1 MSCPLGAPFVVLPGV
16 VIVSPVFVSISIG
29 LELASLIDES
39 TDVSID
45 AKADVFVNMF
55 VGAFITSSVLVA
67 ATVTPF
73 LSRVFFL
80 CFTVTMSVMS
90 VTLFVVVTR
99 SFIVCVCG
107 SRRLRQP
114 SSALSLAPTRRRAEI

>member
-45 AKADVFVNMF
+45 AKADVLIVAFVNMF

-73 LSRVFFL
+73 LSLVFFL

-99 SFIVCVCG
+99 SFIVCVVHVVFV
-107 SRRLRQP
+107 SQV
-114 SSALSLAPTRRRAEI
+114 AP

>member
-1 MSCPLGAPFVVLPGV
+1 M
-16 VIVSPVFVSISIG
+16 SISIG

-45 AKADVFVNMF
+45 AKADVLIAAFVNMF
-55 VGAFITSSVLVA
+55 VGAFVTSSVGLVA

-80 CFTVTMSVMS
+80 CFTVTMSV
-90 VTLFVVVTR
+90 TLFVVTR
-99 SFIVCVCG
+99 SFIVCVVRDVLV
-107 SRRLRQP
+107 SQI
-114 SSALSLAPTRRRAEI
+114 APY